1 MQPLLNIECYFWRPG
16 ILSFLFFF
24 LFCCRLSMLMLCWC
38 KKRTITW
45 DLMTESSD
53 AVVFLYKTRT
63 LAHNQCNFTLCS
75 LPFAALNFSKGCSIY
90 LWFVTLFE
98 QFFVLSSRFMIYL
111 LFNHPLRDLW
121 LTNAKLLSNNTLGST
136 LLITCFNYLNFELS
150 SICMTLLSSLLF
162 CSTVFCYS
170 SISMFY

>member
-1 MQPLLNIECYFWRPG
+1 MGFDDRVIWCSGFSVQNTNSCSQPMEFYPMLLTFCCSKFLQRFLHMSSDLWPF
-16 ILSFLFFF
+16 LSSFLC
-24 LFCCRLSMLMLCWC
+24 LVADS
-38 KKRTITW
+38 
-45 DLMTESSD
+45 
-53 AVVFLYKTRT
+53 
-63 LAHNQCNFTLCS
+63 
-75 LPFAALNFSKGCSIY
+75 
-90 LWFVTLFE
+90 
-98 QFFVLSSRFMIYL
+98 FMIYL

-150 SICMTLLSSLLF
+150 SICMTLFSSLLF